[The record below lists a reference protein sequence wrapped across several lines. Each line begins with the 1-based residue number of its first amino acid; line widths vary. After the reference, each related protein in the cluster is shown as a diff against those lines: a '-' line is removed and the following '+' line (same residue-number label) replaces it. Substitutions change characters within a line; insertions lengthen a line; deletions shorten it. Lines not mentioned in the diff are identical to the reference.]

1 MAGAAV
7 TERSATAPH
16 SYANR
21 SEHRRHMKILMVA
34 SEAEPYSK
42 TGGLADVIGAL
53 PRALV
58 RLGHEVSVVTPLY
71 RSVTVAD
78 PHIDFPSLTVSF
90 GTEMHFPRVV
100 SAVDRGVRIYFVE
113 YPKFFDRDGFYGD
126 ASGDYPD
133 NPERFTL
140 LCRVAIEIAKLAA
153 QPDLFHC
160 HDWQAAM
167 LPVLLKSVFS
177 TDNRP
182 AAPVL
187 LTIHNLG
194 YHGYFTP
201 DVIDRLGLPPEL
213 FTITGLEYYGHVN
226 FLKGGLLFADH
237 LSTVSEGYA
246 REIQTPEYGHSL
258 DGILRQRAGVLHGI
272 VNGVDYSQWN
282 PETDPHLAARY
293 SADSLDGKRACKK
306 ALLEAMTLPPDAID
320 RPIIGM
326 VTRLA
331 AQKGAD
337 LLIAAGDR
345 LMDGNATLVVLGSGE
360 KSIVDFLVSLKT
372 TYPDR
377 VGLKIGY
384 DEALAHQIEAG
395 ADMFLMP
402 SRYEPCG
409 LNQMYSLKY
418 GTPPIV
424 RATGGLDDTIEP
436 FDAAAGSGTGFKFS
450 DYTAEAMLASISE
463 ALTVYSDPD
472 LWLRVVRNGMAKDFS
487 WDASAKKYETLYR
500 TVAAASG

>member
-1 MAGAAV
+1 
-7 TERSATAPH
+7 
-16 SYANR
+16 
-21 SEHRRHMKILMVA
+21 MKILMVA

-71 RSVTVAD
+71 RSVTLD
-78 PHIDFPSLTVSF
+78 NPRIDFPSLTISF
-90 GTEMHFPRVV
+90 GAAMHFPRIV
-100 SAVDRGVRIYFVE
+100 SVLDRGVRIYFVD
-113 YPKFFDRDGFYGD
+113 YPKFFDRDGYYGD
-126 ASGDYPD
+126 ATGDYPD

-140 LCRVAIEIAKLAA
+140 LCRAAIEIAKLTA

-167 LPVLLKSVFS
+167 VPVLLKSVFA
-177 TDNRP
+177 TDDGS
-182 AAPVL
+182 ATPVL

-201 DVIDRLGLPPEL
+201 DVIERLGLPAEL
-213 FTITGLEYYGHVN
+213 FTISGLEYYGHVN

-258 DGILRQRAGVLHGI
+258 DGLLRQRRSVLHGI
-272 VNGVDYSQWN
+272 LNGVDYSQWN
-282 PETDPHLAARY
+282 PETDSHLAERY
-293 SADSLDGKRACKK
+293 SADSLEGKQACKK
-306 ALLEAMTLPPDAID
+306 ALLEAMSLPPDAID

-337 LLIAAGDR
+337 LLMAAGDR
-345 LMDGNATLVVLGSGE
+345 LMERNATLVVLGSGE
-360 KSIVDFLVSLKT
+360 KAIVDFLIGLKVK
-372 TYPDR
+372 YPER
-377 VGLKIGY
+377 VGLKVGY

-395 ADMFLMP
+395 ADLFLMP

-424 RATGGLDDTIEP
+424 RATGGLDDTIEL
-436 FDAAAGSGTGFKFS
+436 FDPRTGSGTGFKFWN
-450 DYTAEAMLASISE
+450 YTAEAMLASIDE
-463 ALTVYSDPD
+463 ALAAYFDTC
-472 LWLRVVRNGMAKDFS
+472 LWRKVVQNGMAKDFS
-487 WDASAKKYETLYR
+487 WDVSAKKYEALYK
-500 TVAAASG
+500 TVVAWG

>member
-1 MAGAAV
+1 M
-7 TERSATAPH
+7 
-16 SYANR
+16 N
-21 SEHRRHMKILMVA
+21 ILMVA

-58 RLGHEVSVVTPLY
+58 RRGYQVSVVTPLY
-71 RSVTVAD
+71 RGITLD
-78 PHIDFPSLTVSF
+78 NLRIEFPSLTISF
-90 GTEMHFPRVV
+90 GTAMHFPRIV
-100 SAVDRGVRIYFVE
+100 SVLDRGVCIYFVD
-113 YPKFFDRDGFYGD
+113 YPQFFDRDGYYGD
-126 ASGDYPD
+126 AAGDYPD

-140 LCRVAIEIAKLAA
+140 LCRAAIEIAKLKV

-167 LPVLLKSVFS
+167 LPVLLKSVFTADS
-177 TDNRP
+177 
-182 AAPVL
+182 ASAVPVL

-194 YHGYFTP
+194 YHGYFTR
-201 DVIDRLGLPPEL
+201 DVLGRLGLPPEL

-237 LSTVSEGYA
+237 LSTVSQGYA
-246 REIQTPEYGHSL
+246 REIQTPEHGHSL
-258 DGILRQRAGVLHGI
+258 DGILRQRADVLHGI

-282 PETDPHLAARY
+282 PETDPHLAERY
-293 SADSLDGKRACKK
+293 SADSLEGKQACKK
-306 ALLEAMTLPPDAID
+306 DLLKAMALPLDAID

-331 AQKGAD
+331 FQKGAD
-337 LLIAAGDR
+337 LLMAAGDR
-345 LMDGNATLVVLGSGE
+345 LMERNATLVVLGSGE
-360 KSIVDFLVSLKT
+360 KSIVDFLVGLKVR
-372 TYPDR
+372 YPER
-377 VGLKIGY
+377 VGLKVGY
-384 DEALAHQIEAG
+384 DDAMAHQVEAG

-409 LNQMYSLKY
+409 LNQMYSMRY

-436 FDAAAGSGTGFKFS
+436 FDATTGSGTGFKFS
-450 DYTAEAMLASISE
+450 DYTAEAMLGAIDE
-463 ALTVYSDPD
+463 ALTLYWDTCSWRKIVQ
-472 LWLRVVRNGMAKDFS
+472 NGMAKDFS
-487 WDASAKKYETLYR
+487 WDASAKKYGALYK
-500 TVAAASG
+500 TVAESRG

>member
-1 MAGAAV
+1 
-7 TERSATAPH
+7 
-16 SYANR
+16 
-21 SEHRRHMKILMVA
+21 MKILMVA

-71 RSVTVAD
+71 RSVTPD
-78 PHIDFPSLTVSF
+78 NPRIDFPSLTISF
-90 GTEMHFPRVV
+90 GTEMHFPRIV
-100 SAVDRGVRIYFVE
+100 SVLDRGVRIYFVD
-113 YPKFFDRDGFYGD
+113 YPKFFDREGYYGD
-126 ASGDYPD
+126 AAGDYPD

-140 LCRVAIEIAKLAA
+140 LCRAAIEIAKLSA

-167 LPVLLKSVFS
+167 VPVLLKSVFAR
-177 TDNRP
+177 DNGS
-182 AAPVL
+182 ATPVL

-201 DVIDRLGLPPEL
+201 DVIERLGLPPTL
-213 FTITGLEYYGHVN
+213 FTISGLEYYGHVN

-258 DGILRQRAGVLHGI
+258 DGLLRQRRGVLHGI

-282 PETDPHLAARY
+282 PETDSHLAERY
-293 SADSLDGKRACKK
+293 SADSLEGKQACKK
-306 ALLEAMTLPPDAID
+306 ALLEAMSLPPDAID

-337 LLIAAGDR
+337 LLMAAGDR
-345 LMDGNATLVVLGSGE
+345 LVERNATLVVLGSGE
-360 KSIVDFLVSLKT
+360 KAIVDFLVGLKVK
-372 TYPDR
+372 YPER

-395 ADMFLMP
+395 SDLFLMP

-436 FDAAAGSGTGFKFS
+436 FDPRTGSGTGFKFWN
-450 DYTAEAMLASISE
+450 YTAEAMLASIDE
-463 ALTVYSDPD
+463 ALTAYFDTC
-472 LWLRVVRNGMAKDFS
+472 LWRKVVQNGMAKDFS
-487 WDASAKKYETLYR
+487 WDASATKYEALYK
-500 TVAAASG
+500 TVVASAG

>member
-1 MAGAAV
+1 
-7 TERSATAPH
+7 
-16 SYANR
+16 
-21 SEHRRHMKILMVA
+21 MKILMVA

-71 RSVTVAD
+71 RSVIID
-78 PHIDFPSLTVSF
+78 NPHIDFPSLTIGF
-90 GTEMHFPRVV
+90 GAEMHFPRVV
-100 SAVDRGVRIYFVE
+100 SAADRGVRIYFVD
-113 YPKFFDRDGFYGD
+113 YPKFFDRDGYYGD
-126 ASGDYPD
+126 AEGDYPD

-167 LPVLLKSVFS
+167 LPVLLKSVFA
-177 TDNRP
+177 TDNGS
-182 AAPVL
+182 ATPVL

-201 DVIDRLGLPPEL
+201 DVIDRLGLPPTL
-213 FTITGLEYYGHVN
+213 FTIAGLEYYGHVN

-258 DGILRQRAGVLHGI
+258 DGILRQRGDVLHGI

-282 PETDPHLAARY
+282 PETDPHILERY
-293 SADSLDGKRACKK
+293 SANSLDGKRACKK
-306 ALLEAMTLPPDAID
+306 ALLEAMGLPPDAID
-320 RPIIGM
+320 RPLIGM

-337 LLIAAGDR
+337 LLIEAGGR
-345 LMDGNATLVVLGSGE
+345 LMERNATLAVLGSGE
-360 KSIVDFLVSLKT
+360 KAIVDFLVGLKVK
-372 TYPDR
+372 YPER

-384 DEALAHQIEAG
+384 DEALAHQVEAG

-424 RATGGLDDTIEP
+424 RATGGLDDTVDP
-436 FDAAAGSGTGFKFS
+436 FDPAAGSGTGFKFS
-450 DYTAEAMLASISE
+450 EYTAAAMLASIDE
-463 ALTVYSDPD
+463 ALGVYSDRD
-472 LWLRVVRNGMAKDFS
+472 LWLKLVRNGMAKDFS
-487 WDASAKKYETLYR
+487 WDASATKYEALYKA
-500 TVAAASG
+500 VAASAG

>member
-1 MAGAAV
+1 MIG
-7 TERSATAPH
+7 SG
-16 SYANR
+16 YAENKKR
-21 SEHRRHMKILMVA
+21 MKILMVA

-53 PRALV
+53 PRALA
-58 RLGHEVSVVTPLY
+58 RLGHEVAVVTPLY
-71 RSVTVAD
+71 RSVSVEN
-78 PHIDFPSLTVSF
+78 PRVDFPSLTISF
-90 GTEMHFPRVV
+90 GTDMHFPRIV
-100 SAVDRGVRIYFVE
+100 SVRDRGVQIFFVD
-113 YPKFFDRDGFYGD
+113 YPEFFDRAGYYGG
-126 ASGDYPD
+126 AAGDYPD

-140 LCRVAIEIAKLAA
+140 LCRVAIEIAKLTEP
-153 QPDLFHC
+153 PDLFHC

-177 TDNRP
+177 ADSAVRHI
-182 AAPVL
+182 PVL
-187 LTIHNLG
+187 LTVHNLG

-201 DVIDRLGLPPEL
+201 DVMDRLGLPPTL

-258 DGILRQRAGVLHGI
+258 DGILRQRSAVLHGI

-282 PETDPHLAARY
+282 PQMDPYIAERY
-293 SADSLDGKRACKK
+293 SADSLDGKRACKR
-306 ALLEAMTLPPDAID
+306 ALLAAMGLPADSID
-320 RPIIGM
+320 RPLIGM

-331 AQKGAD
+331 VQKVE
-337 LLIAAGDR
+337 LLVAAGDR
-345 LMDGNATLVVLGSGE
+345 LMERDMALAVLGSGE
-360 KSIVDFLVSLKT
+360 KPIQDFLIDLKT
-372 TYPDR
+372 RYPEK
-377 VGLKIGY
+377 VGLTIGY

-436 FDAAAGSGTGFKFS
+436 FDAATGEGTGFKFW
-450 DYTAEAMLASISE
+450 DYTAEAMLLSIDE
-463 ALTVYSDPD
+463 ALRIYSDRD
-472 LWLRVVRNGMAKDFS
+472 LWLQLVRNGMQKDFS
-487 WDASAKKYETLYR
+487 WDVSAKKYVQLYKL
-500 TVAAASG
+500 VAATPAG